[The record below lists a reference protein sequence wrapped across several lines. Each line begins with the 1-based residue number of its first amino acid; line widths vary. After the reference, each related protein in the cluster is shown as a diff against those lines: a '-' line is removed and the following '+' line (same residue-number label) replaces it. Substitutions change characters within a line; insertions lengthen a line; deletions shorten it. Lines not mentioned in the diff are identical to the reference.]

1 MAATT
6 ASTTVTLSKVRNSSG
21 DSISTY
27 EMERLDLF
35 VQHLFQ
41 VLGNMA
47 ANKTKPPLTRQLEK
61 RNDWSQRVLSS
72 MEKNKTVGDRDC

>member
-1 MAATT
+1 M
-6 ASTTVTLSKVRNSSG
+6 TLSKVVLNSSG

-47 ANKTKPPLTRQLEK
+47 ANKTKPPLTRQQEK